1 MEAYGKRETDMRKK
15 ESTEIFINDQCFKCE
30 GKKQVWLGI
39 GMKMVNSILCEIQLL
54 GVVAFL
60 VKLLL

>member
-1 MEAYGKRETDMRKK
+1 MVAYGKRETDMRKR
-15 ESTEIFINDQCFKCE
+15 EATEIFINDQCFKCE
-30 GKKQVWLGI
+30 GKKRVWLGI

-54 GVVAFL
+54 GVVALL